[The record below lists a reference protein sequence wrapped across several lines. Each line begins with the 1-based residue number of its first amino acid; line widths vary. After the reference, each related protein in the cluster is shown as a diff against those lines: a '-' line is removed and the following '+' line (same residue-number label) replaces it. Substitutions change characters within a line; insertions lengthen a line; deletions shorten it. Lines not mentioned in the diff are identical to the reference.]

1 MPLEEH
7 IVSTSPG
14 AITFRK
20 TEPVIRAFFKRNIF
34 LDENF
39 TPTATG
45 MVPKP
50 ATNAIVR
57 IARTAVV
64 EEFAQFVGDRFN
76 TRGAFSYCQTSNW
89 DFTCGRYCSLGNGLS
104 VMGERHPLEF
114 VTSSSMTYCF
124 RDDWNK
130 PSFLHAHRTLL
141 GSAYT
146 PRIPE
151 MRKTGPIPVL
161 GHDVWIGA
169 GVTLARGIRIGT
181 GAIVAAGSVVTKDV
195 PDYAI
200 VGGNPARIIR
210 MRFPGDIIGGLLASA
225 WWDYHPSVL
234 WTCDFKDPRQFLD
247 RFAEL
252 KARGELVQWQP
263 RRFTADELVAAI
275 RAELPDEA

>member
-50 ATNAIVR
+50 ATNATVR

-64 EEFAQFVGDRFN
+64 EEFAQFVGDKFN

-104 VMGERHPLEF
+104 VMGERHPLEY
-114 VTSSSMTYCF
+114 VTSSSMAYCL
-124 RDDWNK
+124 RVTGTSRASCTRIAPCRQRK
-130 PSFLHAHRTLL
+130 KRPLFLRNPKQRTLIDKI
-141 GSAYT
+141 SS
-146 PRIPE
+146 
-151 MRKTGPIPVL
+151 
-161 GHDVWIGA
+161 D
-169 GVTLARGIRIGT
+169 
-181 GAIVAAGSVVTKDV
+181 
-195 PDYAI
+195 
-200 VGGNPARIIR
+200 
-210 MRFPGDIIGGLLASA
+210 
-225 WWDYHPSVL
+225 
-234 WTCDFKDPRQFLD
+234 CDFSTDLNLFI
-247 RFAEL
+247 EN
-252 KARGELVQWQP
+252 
-263 RRFTADELVAAI
+263 TAVI
-275 RAELPDEA
+275 RHNTFQ